1 MIEES
6 GPVVVHANMRDSDP
20 AEHEL
25 PANDNDSS
33 MLLSIGSDVLLS
45 SCDDGIVLPV
55 CASDSSAVVPVDD
68 GGVLP
73 PGRVLSVINGSVMS
87 VNNNSVLPADSCVLP
102 ACASDS
108 STVLPIDNGGVLHPR
123 NVLSVNNCTVL
134 PVDNCELPDHAG
146 DSSIVLP
153 IDGSSVV
160 PTSSVLSVNEGRVT
174 PVRYGAMLHVDNC
187 EPTACAGSEG
197 SVLPAVDGG
206 VVPFGSLSP
215 IVDEHVLP
223 ANVSNG
229 TLAVNREPACIND
242 SNIML
247 PSGVSNALCSAVVP
261 ACVNDSNVVLP
272 TDVNNAL
279 YSAVDNSV
287 DVLRDGLN
295 VSVRTCESVTSADN
309 VSQTMAVPSCG
320 LEEALWPPVHALCLS
335 FGSDLV
341 AGVDDFG
348 AGGRRS
354 GVACLAR
361 LNPNE
366 LALIKSDMV
375 PIYSC
380 PSAVG
385 GGVGGLGGPPVVL
398 CNDGLGDMTQRGC

>member
-1 MIEES
+1 MYNYTVGVVIITDIILSYLNSRSDNKYKLTHEMAHSMSAKRLGDIAILLHDRTKGTVTTKIIVELKITDGCLKPKHIGQGIIELKYADVAT
-6 GPVVVHANMRDSDP
+6 PILLIIVVGKNLHSYFYKYR
-20 AEHEL
+20 
-25 PANDNDSS
+25 SS
-33 MLLSIGSDVLLS
+33 ASYMEIPEQVLLSIGSDVLLS

-87 VNNNSVLPADSCVLP
+87 VNNNSVPPADSCVLP

-229 TLAVNREPACIND
+229 TRLPLIVNLLVLMIVILCCLLVLVMPCALLLFLLVLMIVMLCCLLML
-242 SNIML
+242 IMPCTL
-247 PSGVSNALCSAVVP
+247 L
-261 ACVNDSNVVLP
+261 LII
-272 TDVNNAL
+272 L
-279 YSAVDNSV
+279 LMY
-287 DVLRDGLN
+287 
-295 VSVRTCESVTSADN
+295 
-309 VSQTMAVPSCG
+309 
-320 LEEALWPPVHALCLS
+320 CL
-335 FGSDLV
+335 
-341 AGVDDFG
+341 
-348 AGGRRS
+348 
-354 GVACLAR
+354 
-361 LNPNE
+361 
-366 LALIKSDMV
+366 M
-375 PIYSC
+375 
-380 PSAVG
+380 
-385 GGVGGLGGPPVVL
+385 
-398 CNDGLGDMTQRGC
+398 